1 MFLSLRAGAHTG
13 VAIRSPLFT
22 FASGGHLSF
31 NSERKVRKNA
41 TKTYGFGFPQRAAPC
56 RKFVSYF
63 LAQSPFPCAVVRQK
77 DCATTAFRCRFADAA
92 CCHGRSFYLYRR
104 TGVLPIPTQLTS
116 LELPFRASAHTGVG
130 IRSPVPAPAGAS
142 PLFIFASG
150 GHLSFNSERKVRK
163 NATKTYGFGF
173 PQRAAP
179 CREFAS
185 CFSRNRFSRVPLSV
199 KRTVPPQLSAVALL
213 PLPVATV
220 GVSPSTAVTGREL

>member
-1 MFLSLRAGAHTG
+1 MLQLYIFPDRSDYSTFCRIVNVFAHKGYLKSCQRPAPRTSYCPTIVIPSHPRYSCHCNPPSIFLSLRTSDRRHWCGNP
-13 VAIRSPLFT
+13 RPPSP
-22 FASGGHLSF
+22 
-31 NSERKVRKNA
+31 
-41 TKTYGFGFPQRAAPC
+41 RA
-56 RKFVSYF
+56 
-63 LAQSPFPCAVVRQK
+63 
-77 DCATTAFRCRFADAA
+77 
-92 CCHGRSFYLYRR
+92 
-104 TGVLPIPTQLTS
+104 
-116 LELPFRASAHTGVG
+116 
-130 IRSPVPAPAGAS
+130 AGAS
-142 PLFIFASG
+142 PLFTFASG

-199 KRTVPPQLSAVALL
+199 KRTAPPQLSATASL